1 MASSLVKP
9 LQYNKNLILESY
21 FRRAGRCN
29 SRRPAIL
36 PTFLFDHFWTLY
48 HSEQQPSA
56 SLLCKSVVVYCSVI
70 WRAYLTFRISS
81 FTLVSHLGLE
91 LQILHK
97 LKY

>member
-9 LQYNKNLILESY
+9 LQFNKNLILESY

-56 SLLCKSVVVYCSVI
+56 SLLCNKISGVLFC
-70 WRAYLTFRISS
+70 YLA
-81 FTLVSHLGLE
+81 GLSTV
-91 LQILHK
+91 
-97 LKY
+97 

>member
-9 LQYNKNLILESY
+9 LQFYKNLILESY

-48 HSEQQPSA
+48 HSEQQPSTIGFCVNQWCIV
-56 SLLCKSVVVYCSVI
+56 LLFGGPI
-70 WRAYLTFRISS
+70 LLFEFRAL
-81 FTLVSHLGLE
+81 L
-91 LQILHK
+91 
-97 LKY
+97 